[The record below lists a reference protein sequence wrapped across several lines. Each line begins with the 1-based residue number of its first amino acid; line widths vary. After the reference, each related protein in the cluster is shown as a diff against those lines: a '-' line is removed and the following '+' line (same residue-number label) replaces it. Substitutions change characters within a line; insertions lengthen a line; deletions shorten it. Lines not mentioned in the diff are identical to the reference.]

1 VEFPSQFNEH
11 WASYPSVFKHYAVHY
26 KTGAAMPD
34 ELVAKIKKSAKFD
47 QGYLVTEALT
57 AAQLD
62 MQWHTLPASAPL
74 ENVDEFEKAAL
85 IRTHLN
91 LGAVPPR
98 YRSSYFLHIWANGY
112 AAGYY
117 AYSWTQML
125 DDAAYQRFE
134 DHGGLTRANGD
145 RFRTMVLSRG
155 NTEDLDRMYSTWLG
169 AQPTV
174 GPMLKDLGLVDE
186 GK

>member
-1 VEFPSQFNEH
+1 MLRSQ
-11 WASYPSVFKHYAVHY
+11 
-26 KTGAAMPD
+26 
-34 ELVAKIKKSAKFD
+34 
-47 QGYLVTEALT
+47 
-57 AAQLD
+57 
-62 MQWHTLPASAPL
+62 
-74 ENVDEFEKAAL
+74 NVDDFEKAAL
-85 IRTHLN
+85 TKVHMN
-91 LGAVPPR
+91 LAAVPPR

-125 DDAAYQRFE
+125 DDAAYQWFE

-155 NTEDLDRMYSTWLG
+155 NTQDLDSMYSTWLG

-174 GPMLKDLGLVDE
+174 APMLKDLGLVDD

>member
-1 VEFPSQFNEH
+1 
-11 WASYPSVFKHYAVHY
+11 
-26 KTGAAMPD
+26 MPD
-34 ELVAKIKKSAKFD
+34 DLVAKIKKSAKFD
-47 QGYLVTEALT
+47 QGYLVTEALA

-62 MQWHTLPASAPL
+62 MQWHTLPATAPL
-74 ENVDEFEKAAL
+74 ENVDDFEKAAL
-85 IRTHLN
+85 TKVHLN
-91 LGAVPPR
+91 LAAVPPR

-125 DDAAYQRFE
+125 DDAAYQWFE

-155 NTEDLDRMYSTWLG
+155 NTQDLDKMYSTWLG

-174 GPMLKDLGLVDE
+174 APMLKDLGLVDD